1 MVKSTVV
8 KSDSEKL
15 ALYLTDYANRF
26 EALQTD
32 WKGMSYN
39 KLKEKADAFAKN
51 ATDVVK
57 MMEYLS
63 TICEY
68 YETYIAGHKETSST
82 RESRMRNINKKAA
95 EIEELFFDI
104 KDLENITVGAT
115 NFVGKR
121 YLAPR
126 KLIVQSKKEDTKEVF
141 RLNTDI
147 TNSNFKTIKT
157 NIDQLRTKVLSYETT
172 VGITGFEVK
181 IADMVKKI
189 ANNLQTCSN
198 RVQNTITAIEAVV
211 DNHTRLQE
219 NLVKYI
225 KGEDEEEETKDT
237 TPIKT
242 DPEKKEDEDKKSK
255 PTEEKETT
263 TDADKKTDKGS
274 DAEKKLVEETKEPEA
289 AVVEA
294 AIQEEPVQAAGYG
307 GYGGYQEQAQAAPV
321 EEAQPEVAVPTNT
334 TPAATTPRVIKAQ
347 TKSGNSDATAM
358 IPLAGIGLVG
368 AAGGIALL
376 AKKKK
381 EEEEEAEYL
390 EDEDLE
396 ELDLNSGKKK
406 ERSTS
411 ENKEWLHSLGLGIN
425 DEIDGSSI
433 ENDSISMGGNN

>member
-39 KLKEKADAFAKN
+39 KLTEKADAFAKN

-68 YETYIAGHKETSST
+68 YEMCTSAHKETSSS
-82 RESRMRNINKKAA
+82 RESKMKSINKKAT
-95 EIEELFFDI
+95 EIEELFYDI

-121 YLAPR
+121 YLAPQ
-126 KLIVQSKKEDTKEVF
+126 KLIIQSKKEDTKEVF

-189 ANNLQTCSN
+189 ANNLQICSN
-198 RVQNTITAIEAVV
+198 RVQNTITVIEAVV

-225 KGEDEEEETKDT
+225 KGEDEEEETRDT
-237 TPIKT
+237 TPIKM
-242 DPEKKEDEDKKSK
+242 DSEKKEDEDKKSK
-255 PTEEKETT
+255 PKAEKEAS
-263 TDADKKTDKGS
+263 ADKKTDKES
-274 DAEKKLVEETKEPEA
+274 ATDKKETTETAEPEA
-289 AVVEA
+289 TVVEA

-307 GYGGYQEQAQAAPV
+307 GYGGYQEQAQVAPV
-321 EEAQPEVAVPTNT
+321 EETQPEVPVTTNT

-347 TKSGNSDATAM
+347 TKSSNSDATAM

-396 ELDLNSGKKK
+396 ELDLNSGKKI

>member
-68 YETYIAGHKETSST
+68 YEMCTSAHKETSSS
-82 RESRMRNINKKAA
+82 RESKMKSINKKAT
-95 EIEELFFDI
+95 EIEELFYDI

-121 YLAPR
+121 YLAPQ
-126 KLIVQSKKEDTKEVF
+126 KLIIQSKKEDTKEVF

-189 ANNLQTCSN
+189 ANNLQICSN
-198 RVQNTITAIEAVV
+198 RVQNTITVIEAVV

-225 KGEDEEEETKDT
+225 KGEDEEEETRDT
-237 TPIKT
+237 TPIKM
-242 DPEKKEDEDKKSK
+242 DSEKKEDEDKKSK
-255 PTEEKETT
+255 PKAEKEAS
-263 TDADKKTDKGS
+263 ADKKTDKES
-274 DAEKKLVEETKEPEA
+274 ATDKKETTETAEPEA
-289 AVVEA
+289 TVVEA

-307 GYGGYQEQAQAAPV
+307 GYGGYQEQAQVAPV
-321 EEAQPEVAVPTNT
+321 EETQPEVPVTTNT

-347 TKSGNSDATAM
+347 TKSSNSDATAM

-396 ELDLNSGKKK
+396 ELDLNSGKKI